1 MSTPAQPTLYE
12 WFARSVERLPDAVA
26 LEVDDHEV
34 TYRELGDLSAA
45 LAARLVDEYGG
56 VPDRVALLASR
67 SLLAFAGYLAIT
79 RLGAVVVPLN
89 PGHPIARGRDI
100 CAAARP
106 DVLLAD
112 AAAAALA
119 PEFAVPHTIVDPAL
133 STVEDPVALPPVR
146 RDPDAV
152 AYILFTSGS
161 TGRPKGV
168 PVRHRNVS
176 PFVAY
181 NVARFGVGPGCRMSH
196 TFELSFDVSVFDL
209 FVTWAGGATLVCP
222 RRGELVEPV
231 RYVAERRLTHWISV
245 PSVVSV
251 AAELGTLHTGLPNG
265 LRHSVFCG
273 EQLTLAQARAWH
285 AAVPG
290 SEIVNAHGP
299 TETTVLCADYPLP
312 ADETAWPRTTND
324 TVPIALTY
332 PHLESVVVDAGG
344 HLADEGELCL
354 RGAQRFDGYLDPADN
369 AGRFVTRHGDR
380 VVAVPDGPVGPQHY
394 YRTGDVVRRDGDAW
408 VHVGRTDHQV
418 QVRGHRV
425 ELGEVEAALR
435 RADGV
440 HTAVV
445 VATRRGAETELVGFY
460 TGTPPVADVRRA
472 VRRRLP
478 IYMVPRRLVQL
489 PSIPLNANGKFDR
502 PQLRELAATSRPA
515 R

>member
-1 MSTPAQPTLYE
+1 MSTPTLYE
-12 WFARSVERLPDAVA
+12 WFAASAARLPDAVA
-26 LEVDDHEV
+26 LEVDDREV
-34 TYRELGDLSAA
+34 TYRELDELSAR
-45 LAARLVDEYGG
+45 LATRLVAECGG
-56 VPDRVALLASR
+56 VPKRVALLASR

-89 PGHPIARGRDI
+89 PDHPVARGRDI
-100 CAAARP
+100 RAAARP
-106 DVLLAD
+106 DLLLAD
-112 AAAAALA
+112 AGGAGLA
-119 PEFAVPHTIVDPAL
+119 PEFAVPHTLVDPPL
-133 STVEDPVALPPVR
+133 STTDLPPVR

-168 PVRHRNVS
+168 PIRHRNVA
-176 PFVAY
+176 PFIAH
-181 NVARFGVGPGCRMSH
+181 NVARFGVGPGARMSH
-196 TFELSFDVSVFDL
+196 TFDLSFDVSIFDL

-222 RRGELVEPV
+222 RRAELLEPV
-231 RYVAERRLTHWISV
+231 RYIAERRITHWISV
-245 PSVVSV
+245 PSVISV
-251 AAELGTLHTGLPNG
+251 AAQLGTLRTGLPNE

-299 TETTVLCADYPLP
+299 TETTVLCADHALP

-324 TVPIALTY
+324 SVPIALTY
-332 PHLESVVVDAGG
+332 PHLEAVVVDAAGDP
-344 HLADEGELCL
+344 ADEGELCL

-369 AGRFVTRHGDR
+369 AGRFVARAGDR
-380 VVAVPDGPVGPQHY
+380 VLPVSGEVRPEHY

-435 RADGV
+435 RTDGV

-445 VATRRGAETELVGFY
+445 VATRRDGETELVGFY
-460 TGTPPVADVRRA
+460 TGGPAVTDVRRA
-472 VRRRLP
+472 VRGRLP
-478 IYMVPRRLVQL
+478 VYMVPRRLVRL
-489 PSIPLNANGKFDR
+489 PSMPLNANGKFDR
-502 PQLRELAATSRPA
+502 PQLRELAATSLPA